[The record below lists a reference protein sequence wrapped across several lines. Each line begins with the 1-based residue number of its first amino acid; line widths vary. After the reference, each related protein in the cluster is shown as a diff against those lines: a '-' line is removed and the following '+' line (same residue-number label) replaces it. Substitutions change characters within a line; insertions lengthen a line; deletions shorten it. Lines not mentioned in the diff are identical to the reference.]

1 MVTLSRHRLAPLVP
15 GLEDAF
21 MRPVPRHTEA
31 LQLLTRYL
39 CLFDDQQSLATPELR
54 SLVVNHVYDLVAL
67 ALGATRDAAA
77 IANGRG
83 VRAARL
89 HAIKTEILNSLNRH
103 ELSLAGLAARHGVT
117 PRHVQMLFESDGTTF
132 SRFLLDQ
139 RLARAHRMLSNP
151 LLAER
156 TISTIAYEAGFGDLS
171 HFNRAFRRRYGET
184 PSDVRA
190 RSRSSV

>member
-1 MVTLSRHRLAPLVP
+1 
-15 GLEDAF
+15 
-21 MRPVPRHTEA
+21 MRPVQRDSGA
-31 LQLLTRYL
+31 LQLLTLYL
-39 CLFDDQQSLATPELR
+39 RLFDDEPSLATPELR

-77 IANGRG
+77 IASGRG

-89 HAIKTEILNSLNRH
+89 HAIKTQILDSLNRR
-103 ELSLAGLAARHGVT
+103 EISLTGLAARHRVT

-132 SRFLLDQ
+132 SQYVLDQ

-151 LLAER
+151 LLAEQ
-156 TISTIAYEAGFGDLS
+156 TISAIAYEAGFGDLS

-190 RSRSSV
+190 RDTKPHDRRPKLGKECRPIFYPP